1 MTDDPRNPRDE
12 DGRQRPSRGRGREFA
27 RIIGIDPMFRQP
39 PPGLDPMV
47 PRPEASVSEPAA
59 GTSASIGPAG
69 TPGPDSGPPR
79 PPAPGD
85 MLLDPQA
92 IAEDEALF
100 FGDDAWIRF
109 RRPWGFWRRLLLL
122 VGGLALLLGGGFWW
136 GYSWLQRQLD
146 PPGEP
151 HGRFVVE
158 IPSGAGVNDIARI
171 LAGEGV
177 VANATITRLW
187 WRNNENLQAGHY
199 NFAENMSVDQAL
211 AVLEAGPIPVAFES
225 ITIPEGLWVSEIAD
239 RLLDS
244 LPEFDPAELQL
255 ALTDGR
261 IRSKF
266 MPAGITSLE
275 GVLFPDTYQVDER
288 GVSDEADLVRRMVEQ
303 FDAVAT
309 QIGYDDAL
317 ERIGITPYQL
327 IVTASI
333 VEAEASRAEDR
344 PKVARV
350 IYNRIN
356 EGMPLQMDATVLYAI
371 GQRKSSLTLTDLDVD
386 SPYNTRKFRG
396 LPPTP
401 IAAPGRESLRAAMNP
416 EPGAWLYFVLVER
429 DGTLFF
435 TDDFDEFLL
444 RAADARARGVF

>member
-1 MTDDPRNPRDE
+1 MF
-12 DGRQRPSRGRGREFA
+12 RQAPP
-27 RIIGIDPMFRQP
+27 GIDPM
-39 PPGLDPMV
+39 V
-47 PRPEASVSEPAA
+47 SRPEAPASEPPD
-59 GTSASIGPAG
+59 GASTPIDPAG
-69 TPGPDSGPPR
+69 TPEPDAGTPR

-109 RRPWGFWRRLLLL
+109 RRPWGFWRRLLVL
-122 VGGLALLLGGGFWW
+122 VGGLALVLGGAFWW

-151 HGRFVVE
+151 HGQFIVE
-158 IPSGAGVNDIARI
+158 IPNGAGVNDIARI

-187 WRNNENLQAGHY
+187 WRNNDGLQAGHY
-199 NFAENMSVDQAL
+199 HFAEKMSVDQAL
-211 AVLEAGPIPVAFES
+211 AVLEAGPIPPAFES

-244 LPEFDPAELQL
+244 LPEFDPAELRF
-255 ALTDGR
+255 ALTGGR

-266 MPAGITSLE
+266 MPTDIASLE

-288 GVSDEADLVRRMVEQ
+288 GVSDEADLVQRMVEQ
-303 FDAVAT
+303 FDTVAT

-327 IVTASI
+327 IVAASI
-333 VEAEASRAEDR
+333 VEAEASR
-344 PKVARV
+344 
-350 IYNRIN
+350 
-356 EGMPLQMDATVLYAI
+356 
-371 GQRKSSLTLTDLDVD
+371 
-386 SPYNTRKFRG
+386 TRG
-396 LPPTP
+396 P
-401 IAAPGRESLRAAMNP
+401 AQGRT
-416 EPGAWLYFVLVER
+416 G
-429 DGTLFF
+429 
-435 TDDFDEFLL
+435 
-444 RAADARARGVF
+444 

>member
-1 MTDDPRNPRDE
+1 
-12 DGRQRPSRGRGREFA
+12 
-27 RIIGIDPMFRQP
+27 MFRQP

-47 PRPEASVSEPAA
+47 PHPAA
-59 GTSASIGPAG
+59 SAGEQADGASAPIGPAG
-69 TPGPDSGPPR
+69 TPRPDSGRPR

-85 MLLDPQA
+85 MLLDPRA

-109 RRPWGFWRRLLLL
+109 RRPWGFWRRLLVLA
-122 VGGLALLLGGGFWW
+122 GGSALLLGGGLWW

-151 HGRFVVE
+151 QGRFVVE

-244 LPEFDPAELQL
+244 LPEFDPVELQA

-261 IRSKF
+261 IRSRF
-266 MPAGITSLE
+266 VPSGITSLE

-303 FDAVAT
+303 FDAVAA

-350 IYNRIN
+350 VYNRIN

-371 GQRKSSLTLTDLDVD
+371 GQRKSSLTLADLDTD
-386 SPYNTRKFRG
+386 SPYNTRKFGG

-401 IAAPGRESLRAAMNP
+401 VAAPGRESLRAAMNP

-444 RAADARARGVF
+444 RAADARDRGVF

>member
-1 MTDDPRNPRDE
+1 MNVERDPP
-12 DGRQRPSRGRGREFA
+12 
-27 RIIGIDPMFRQP
+27 GIDPLLP
-39 PPGLDPMV
+39 PDAPETDP
-47 PRPEASVSEPAA
+47 AVSA
-59 GTSASIGPAG
+59 
-69 TPGPDSGPPR
+69 R
-79 PPAPGD
+79 KPPAPGAGPRREPATGD

-109 RRPWGFWRRLLLL
+109 RRPWGFWRRLLVLL
-122 VGGLALLLGGGFWW
+122 GGLALVLGGAYWAGNA
-136 GYSWLQRQLD
+136 WLQRQLD

-151 HGRFVVE
+151 RGSFVVE
-158 IPSGAGVNDIARI
+158 IPNGAGVNDIARI
-171 LAGEGV
+171 LANEGV
-177 VANATITRLW
+177 VANATVARLW
-187 WRNNENLQAGHY
+187 WRDADDLQAGSY
-199 NFAENMSVDQAL
+199 YFAENMSVDGARG
-211 AVLEAGPIPVAFES
+211 VLEAGPIPPVGER
-225 ITIPEGLWVSEIAD
+225 ITIPEGLWLSEIAD

-244 LPEFDPAELQL
+244 LPEFDPVELQA

-261 IRSKF
+261 IRSRYV
-266 MPAGITSLE
+266 PAGITSLE
-275 GVLFPDTYQVDER
+275 GVLFPDTYAVDDR
-288 GVSDEADLVRRMVEQ
+288 GVSDERDLVRRMVEQ
-303 FDAVAT
+303 FDSVAT

-317 ERIGITPYQL
+317 ERIGLTPYQL
-327 IVTASI
+327 LVAASI
-333 VEAEASRAEDR
+333 VEAEAARSEDR

-386 SPYNTRKFRG
+386 SPYNTRRFAG

-401 IAAPGRESLRAAMNP
+401 IAAPGRESLTAAMNP
-416 EPGAWLYFVLVER
+416 EPGEWLFFVLVER

-435 TDDFDEFLL
+435 TEDYDEFLV